1 MPMRLP
7 VLCGLA
13 LVLTVFGR
21 AADAFKLEAGFT
33 SLFNGRDLSG
43 WSYSPT
49 ERFDGKTTVPDGRF
63 TVRDG
68 LLVSLPKEPR
78 QGRRLWT
85 TREFPRDFVLRLEFR
100 ASVNADSGVF
110 IRKPQLQVRDYPV
123 AGPEPYKNLKKY
135 RAHDWNEIEI
145 VVKDGVARC
154 TCNGE
159 LLTDSLKVP
168 PSGPIG
174 LEADRGEVEY
184 RRIRTKEL
192 P

>member
-1 MPMRLP
+1 MRLSF
-7 VLCGLA
+7 LCIIA
-13 LVLTVFGR
+13 FALTVPGR
-21 AADAFKLEAGFT
+21 AADPFKLEAGFT

-49 ERFDGKTTVPDGRF
+49 ERFDGQTAVPDGRF

-68 LLVSLPKEPR
+68 LIVTHPKVPR
-78 QGRRLWT
+78 QGQRLWT
-85 TREFPRDFVLRLEFR
+85 TREFPRDFLLRLEFR

-110 IRKPQLQVRDYPV
+110 IRKPQLQVRDYLV
-123 AGPEPYKNLKKY
+123 AGPEAYKNLKKY
-135 RAHDWNEIEI
+135 RAQDWNEIEI

-159 LLTDSLKVP
+159 LLTDTLKVP
-168 PSGPIG
+168 PTGPIG
-174 LEADRGEVEY
+174 LEADMGEVEY
-184 RRIRTKEL
+184 RRIRIKEL